1 MITSSIHLQVQTDVC
16 TIFHFSDMFHVL
28 LQSHQVTEGV
38 CRAFMGCLDSRFS
51 LSIRTAICTWTQS
64 LLGLYGDFS
73 RLFFQS
79 TFTMLPP
86 EKNQS
91 AVNAY
96 AYEIL
101 CLLNLAAS
109 LLYLCKRRV
118 GSFSV

>member
-79 TFTMLPP
+79 TLTMLPP

-101 CLLNLAAS
+101 SLLNLAA
-109 LLYLCKRRV
+109 
-118 GSFSV
+118 